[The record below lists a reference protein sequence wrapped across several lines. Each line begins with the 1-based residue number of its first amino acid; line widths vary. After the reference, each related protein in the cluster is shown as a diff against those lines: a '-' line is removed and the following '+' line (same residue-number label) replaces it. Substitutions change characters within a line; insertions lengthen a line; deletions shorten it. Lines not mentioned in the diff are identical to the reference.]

1 MKWRK
6 IGFLFNSSVDVNG
19 MDGYA
24 MGPVAQLLGGD
35 VFRIHYTARDKL
47 KRGHLHFVDIDISSP
62 DKILNMSAHE
72 TLGLGKKGCFDDNGV
87 FLGSLVV
94 EDDKLKCYYAGFDV
108 GASIR
113 FNAAIGLATWN
124 DSRLIFER
132 DFLGPIIEK
141 DKYNPY
147 FSTAPFVL
155 CKDGRWDS
163 WFVSCQGWDESDQS
177 IHKYNIE
184 HVTSKDGVNWNR
196 THDIAIDFEDSFEY
210 AIARPSV
217 LVDENGYHMWFC
229 SRATRDIPT
238 YRIRYAKSR
247 DGVTW
252 ERKPVEF
259 VGLDVSSSGWDCEM
273 VCYPH
278 VFDHKGKRYMLY
290 NGNGYGKTGFGL
302 AVLEE
307 E

>member
-6 IGFLFNSSVDVNG
+6 IGFLFNSSVDTNG

-24 MGPVAQLLGGD
+24 MGPVAQPLGGD
-35 VFRIHYTARDKL
+35 VFRIHFTARDVR
-47 KRGHLHFVDIDISSP
+47 KRGHLHFVDIDMSSP
-62 DKILNMSAHE
+62 GKILDMSAHE
-72 TLGLGKKGCFDDNGV
+72 TLGLGEKGCFDDNGV

-94 EDDKLKCYYAGFDV
+94 KDGKLKCYYAGFDA

-124 DSRLIFER
+124 DSKSAFER

-163 WFVSCQGWDESDQS
+163 WFVSCQGWDKSDPS

-184 HVTSKDGVNWNR
+184 HATSNDGINWNR
-196 THDIAIDFEDSFEY
+196 AHDIAIDFEDSFEY

-217 LVDENGYHMWFC
+217 LVDESGYHMWFC
-229 SRATRDIPT
+229 SRATRDIGT

-247 DGVTW
+247 DGATW

-259 VGLDVSSSGWDCEM
+259 VGLDVSASGWDSEM

-278 VFDHKGKRYMLY
+278 VFDHKGNRYMLY
-290 NGNGYGKTGFGL
+290 NGNGYGRTGFGL

>member
-6 IGFLFNSSVDVNG
+6 IGFVFNSSVGVNG

-24 MGPVAQLLGGD
+24 MGPVAQLLGGN

-47 KRGHLHFVDIDISSP
+47 KRGHLHFVDIDITSP
-62 DKILNMSAHE
+62 GKILDMSAHE
-72 TLGLGKKGCFDDNGV
+72 TLGPGKKGCFDDNGV

-94 EDDKLKCYYAGFDV
+94 KDDTLKCYYAGFDV

-155 CKDGRWDS
+155 CKDGKWDS

-184 HVTSKDGVNWNR
+184 HVTSTDGVNWNR

-217 LVDENGYHMWFC
+217 LVDGNGYHMWFC
-229 SRATRDIPT
+229 SRATRDIAT

-259 VGLDVSSSGWDCEM
+259 VGLDVSSSGWDSEM
-273 VCYPH
+273 ICYPH

-290 NGNGYGKTGFGL
+290 NGNGYGRTGFGL